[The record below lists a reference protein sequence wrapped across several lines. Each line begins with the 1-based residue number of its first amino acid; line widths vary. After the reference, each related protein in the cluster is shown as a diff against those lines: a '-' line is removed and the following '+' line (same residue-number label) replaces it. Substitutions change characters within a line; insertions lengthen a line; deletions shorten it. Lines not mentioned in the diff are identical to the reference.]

1 MEKVLTSLLKRGVI
15 PYIVAA
21 VVVLAG
27 LSGAAAATG
36 TLSSDSSAAPTAS
49 GGAASAAGNQLAGYP
64 AAGGGSNIVQVI
76 NRNDEAF
83 KMEGRLQVNQIPGP
97 NVGPKNEALAFSS
110 CANCNTL
117 SVALQIDVRSADAR
131 NVQPLNLVTALNYR
145 CTHCITYAVAI
156 QDVIPVAD
164 PVQIPSDVREKAHM
178 MDAELRD
185 FRAAIANG
193 DYTFLKAID
202 HLNNVIIPKFDDLA
216 GSLVIKRDLQTDP
229 TTPGASPM
237 ASATPSPE
245 PPSASATATVS
256 GAPTESPQ
264 PTPSNSP

>member
-21 VVVLAG
+21 VVVLVG

-36 TLSSDSSAAPTAS
+36 TLSSDSSATPTAS
-49 GGAASAAGNQLAGYP
+49 GSTTSSIGNQLAGYP
-64 AAGGGSNIVQVI
+64 AAGGANNIVQVI
-76 NRNDEAF
+76 NRKDEAF

-97 NVGPKNEALAFSS
+97 NAGPKNEALAFSS
-110 CANCNTL
+110 CVNCKTL
-117 SVALQIDVRSADAR
+117 SVALQIDVRRADAR
-131 NVQPLNLVTALNYR
+131 NVQPLNLGTAVNYR
-145 CTHCITYAVAI
+145 CSNCITYAVAI

-164 PVQIPSDVREKAHM
+164 TTQIPNDIRDTART
-178 MDAELRD
+178 MDAQLRD

-193 DYTFLKAID
+193 DYTFPKAID
-202 HLNNVIIPKFDDLA
+202 HLNNVIIPEFDDLA

-245 PPSASATATVS
+245 PPSASPTATVS

-264 PTPSNSP
+264 PTPSSSP